1 MTSMNKGLRRLGIV
15 GLSTIVA
22 TAAMTGIAATT
33 YAAVDD
39 FTNTARV
46 AALLGST
53 EVSLGTQTIIEP
65 TAGAFFLT
73 GSTDVVLTLSAGAF
87 TAGVTPTVT
96 MPSDYSMTTP
106 ATAAG
111 NTYTFTVT
119 APATPVA
126 ATVTVSGLTITTP
139 VAAQTLTLDATIG
152 AVDVDAQP
160 VVNVVTYDARTGG
173 ASRYET
179 AAALFDNN
187 FSGAPEVVLSSGVNF
202 PDALSASY
210 LAGAL
215 GTGTLLT
222 LPNTFSAAARLS
234 IISSDVETVFITG
247 GPGAVSSAVQSQIEA
262 MHVGD
267 VSSAPFIDVVRL
279 GGANRFETN
288 LLVNEFF
295 PAAPDTVLLASGKN
309 FPDALAMGPVAYQGF
324 PLILTQGVALGDS
337 EITQLVDFDPINVVI
352 AGGTG
357 VVSAAIATDLTNRGY
372 NVVRLAGTSRTLTAA
387 AIATWATTGVPTA
400 TGYAHDSLGFF
411 TDTAYITNGDNFADA
426 LAAGP
431 VAGAN
436 LAVIM
441 PTNSPTSLG
450 LGIPAYLG
458 GKSVGSDSLG
468 TTIDTLVALGL
479 NGAVSDPVMKAAAAT
494 IDN

>member
-1 MTSMNKGLRRLGIV
+1 MRSIKKAWRRLGIV

-22 TAAMTGIAATT
+22 TTAMTGIAATT
-33 YAAVDD
+33 YAAVND
-39 FTNTARV
+39 FTNTPRV

-53 EVSLGTQTIIEP
+53 GVSLGTQTFTEP
-65 TAGAFFLT
+65 TPGAFFAT
-73 GSTDVVLTLSAGAF
+73 GTTDVVLTLSGGAF
-87 TAGVTPTVT
+87 TAGVTPMITV
-96 MPSDYSMTTP
+96 PSDYTMTNP

-111 NTYTFTVT
+111 DTYTFTVT
-119 APATPVA
+119 APAAPVVA
-126 ATVTVSGLTITTP
+126 VVSVSGLTIATP
-139 VAAQTLTLDATIG
+139 LAAQTLTLNATIG
-152 AVDVDAQP
+152 AVDLGTQP

-222 LPNTFSAAARLS
+222 LPNTLSAAARLS
-234 IISSDVETVFITG
+234 IISSSVDTVFITG
-247 GPGAVSSAVQSQIEA
+247 GPGAVSNVVQSQIEA
-262 MHVGD
+262 THIGD
-267 VSSAPFIDVVRL
+267 DPFAPFIDVVRL
-279 GGANRFETN
+279 GGDNRFETN

-295 PAAPDTVLLASGKN
+295 AAAPDTVLLASGKN

-324 PLILTQGVALGDS
+324 PLILTQGVVLGSS
-337 EITQLVDFDPINVVI
+337 EITQLVDFAPTNVVI

-357 VVSAAIATDLTNRGY
+357 VVSAAIAADLTARGY
-372 NVVRLAGTSRTLTAA
+372 HVVRLAGASRTLTAA
-387 AIATWATTGVPTA
+387 AIATWATTGVPA
-400 TGYAHDSLGFF
+400 AMGYEHDSLGFV
-411 TDTAYITNGDNFADA
+411 TDTAFITTGDKFADA

-436 LAVIM
+436 LSVIM

-450 LGIPAYLG
+450 LGIPAYFG
-458 GKSVGSDSLG
+458 TKSVGSASLG

-479 NGAVSDPVMKAAAAT
+479 SGAVSDPVMKAAAAT
-494 IDN
+494 IGN